1 MGRLSKNRP
10 FSDAK
15 KSAMTQ
21 VKRNAVSSVTSKVHG
36 KPEPQFGFREDPF
49 GQMTTTKNPKIKK
62 VARTVG
68 GTYPWKS
75 KKRSNSSSTHKQA

>member
-1 MGRLSKNRP
+1 MSRLSNNRP
-10 FSDAK
+10 FADAK
-15 KSAMTQ
+15 KSAE
-21 VKRNAVSSVTSKVHG
+21 KFSKIHSVTAKVHG
-36 KPEPQFGFREDPF
+36 QTEGNFGFREDPF
-49 GQMTTTKNPKIKK
+49 GQMTTTKNPKTKK